1 MAKVKRGGKQTNQ
14 KAGCLLKNQAFSWVK
29 PYIPL
34 RKEHRQEVF
43 HNTAHESYSLEIP
56 KGVRGEKKK
65 KKAEN
70 EKHLWEDTQS
80 KKLQEP
86 NEPSLPLSGV
96 VQLQT
101 QKTLPKWVADADT
114 KSTLTKE
121 QQMTI
126 RKTLHTR
133 LTQLEEK
140 NNDSKGIT
148 CVFDVGGW

>member
-1 MAKVKRGGKQTNQ
+1 MGKALHPSPEGTQTRSYFTIQLMRVIPWRYPRG
-14 KAGCLLKNQAFSWVK
+14 
-29 PYIPL
+29 
-34 RKEHRQEVF
+34 
-43 HNTAHESYSLEIP
+43 LE
-56 KGVRGEKKK
+56 GKKK

-148 CVFDVGGW
+148 CVFEVGGG

>member
-1 MAKVKRGGKQTNQ
+1 M
-14 KAGCLLKNQAFSWVK
+14 
-29 PYIPL
+29 
-34 RKEHRQEVF
+34 
-43 HNTAHESYSLEIP
+43 EIP
-56 KGVRGEKKK
+56 KGVRGEKKKK

-148 CVFDVGGW
+148 CVFEVGGG

>member
-1 MAKVKRGGKQTNQ
+1 MRVIPWRYPRG
-14 KAGCLLKNQAFSWVK
+14 
-29 PYIPL
+29 
-34 RKEHRQEVF
+34 
-43 HNTAHESYSLEIP
+43 LE
-56 KGVRGEKKK
+56 GKKK
-65 KKAEN
+65 IAEN
-70 EKHLWEDTQS
+70 EKHLWEDIQN

-86 NEPSLPLSGV
+86 NEPSLSLSGV

-140 NNDSKGIT
+140 NKDSKGII
-148 CVFDVGGW
+148 CVCEAGQGGWG